1 MILLLNQRINE
12 VPRTEAIQT
21 QTNTMNDF
29 QNLKSAVLR
38 ELWSVRQV
46 SKTMD
51 WNFLGVFKD
60 RRKRDVSETQ

>member
-1 MILLLNQRINE
+1 MILLLNQRIKE

-29 QNLKSAVLR
+29 QNLKFAVLR